1 MAALDD
7 DDDGELE
14 AATSHSVTPE
24 LLLLQRESEQ
34 KVMTALASMPVHHRE
49 IVLLCEIEEMSYK
62 EIAQVLGIPIGTV
75 MSRLARARKMLR
87 QVLTARNPEKAAKWT
102 VIKTPSR

>member
-1 MAALDD
+1 MTMMTRK
-7 DDDGELE
+7 LE

-24 LLLLQRESEQ
+24 ILLLQRESEH
-34 KVMTALASMPVHHRE
+34 KVMTALGSMPVHYRE

-75 MSRLARARKMLR
+75 MSRLARARKVLR
-87 QVLTARNPEKAAKWT
+87 QALTERSTEKAVKWT

>member
-1 MAALDD
+1 MN
-7 DDDGELE
+7 
-14 AATSHSVTPE
+14 
-24 LLLLQRESEQ
+24 
-34 KVMTALASMPVHHRE
+34 ALASMPVRYRE

-62 EIAQVLGIPIGTV
+62 EIAQVLAIPIGTV

-87 QVLTARNPEKAAKWT
+87 QALKTRSPEKASKWT